1 MVVILIIVGPVA
13 VLRLLFLQMSSTA
26 FVRFEWFQTPTAI
39 TFVFFV
45 KDRQEKNVE
54 VEVEERSVRVTI
66 DLDGLPGAQ
75 EGKSYQYQ
83 ASPLFASLDTSVPV
97 KVVVKSMKIE
107 VSVTKGTSY
116 NWPTLEAPSQGE
128 GGEVKEIKISCSTDS
143 TATGTTPAAVP
154 APKANLAYPNSKK
167 RDWSTFAVN
176 EEEEKPDGEA
186 ALQQLFQQIYGNG
199 TDEQRKAMIKSFTES
214 SGTVLS
220 TNWEDVGSRNVTA
233 EPPTGMESKK
243 VGE

>member
-1 MVVILIIVGPVA
+1 
-13 VLRLLFLQMSSTA
+13 MSSTA
-26 FVRFEWFQTPTAI
+26 FVRFEWFQTPTTI

-45 KDRQEKNVE
+45 KDRQEKNVD
-54 VEVEERSVRVTI
+54 VEVEERSVRVAI
-66 DLDGLPGAQ
+66 DLDGLPGA
-75 EGKSYQYQ
+75 EAGKSYQYHV
-83 ASPLFASLDTSVPV
+83 SSLFAPLDTSVPV
-97 KVVVKSMKIE
+97 KIVVKSMKIE

-128 GGEVKEIKISCSTDS
+128 GGEVKQIKIPSTTDS
-143 TATGTTPAAVP
+143 NAAGVVPIP
-154 APKANLAYPNSKK
+154 APALNTNLAYPNSKK

-220 TNWEDVGSRNVTA
+220 TNWEDVGARNVKV

-243 VGE
+243 MGE